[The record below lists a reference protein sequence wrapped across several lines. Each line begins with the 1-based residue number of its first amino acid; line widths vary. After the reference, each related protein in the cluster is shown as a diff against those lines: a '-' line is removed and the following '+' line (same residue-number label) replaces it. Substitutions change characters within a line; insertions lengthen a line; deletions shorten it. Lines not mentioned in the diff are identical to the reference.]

1 MQGNH
6 VEAESLARQAFGR
19 TGESGDPWASS
30 MMLVLLANVALWR
43 GELDAAL
50 EHGERARRR
59 FREIENVWGEV
70 QSTMPIAIALLALG
84 RAADAREETRRV
96 TAIAEQLNDSMRNT
110 TAALEAAIVVRLGDA
125 DALAVVT
132 AAVHPELLTFED
144 FKLAVGLANLQAG
157 VVDEAIAALSEALG
171 NARQSGVGAAL
182 AAVLGLAYVAA
193 GRVDEALS
201 LYEERA
207 GGAITYLDRIDF
219 ALLRAFASL
228 RQGNAEEARVAVD
241 DAVAIADTTQARLD
255 QAVTRLARASVLDA
269 MQAGDAATA
278 RNDAEQRLHEI
289 GIDAVGW
296 RRLFALLSHP

>member
-1 MQGNH
+1 
-6 VEAESLARQAFGR
+6 
-19 TGESGDPWASS
+19 
-30 MMLVLLANVALWR
+30 
-43 GELDAAL
+43 
-50 EHGERARRR
+50 
-59 FREIENVWGEV
+59 
-70 QSTMPIAIALLALG
+70 MPIAIALLALG

-193 GRVDEALS
+193 GRVDEAMS
-201 LYEERA
+201 LYEARA